1 MNRRTFVAAT
11 VAAPLL
17 SACYEPGLFDLV
29 WDEEILLPDG
39 RVVVAHMTHSYMRL
53 ESSLSEF
60 GGTSSP
66 RDTTMTFDA
75 GTGTGVVKQLFKGF
89 QPMFLGQKDGVWYAI
104 LIGGYRFKNREIP
117 GQDWGDSQ
125 GPYGQLAIRLINGK
139 WLPMKL
145 CDFPEEFKKPNMLLL
160 YATAKDLSKFNQ
172 QSVSLADKA
181 AWLAIHPYGY
191 AHIAI
196 TKPMPDTR
204 YTCAAQTNSISKE
217 ITK

>member
-17 SACYEPGLFDLV
+17 SACYEPGPFELV
-29 WDEEILLPDG
+29 WDEEIQLPDE
-39 RVVVAHMTHSYMRL
+39 RVIVAHMAHSYMRL

-75 GTGTGVVKQLFKGF
+75 GANTGVVKQLFKGF

-117 GQDWGDSQ
+117 GQDWGEQQ
-125 GPYGQLAIRLINGK
+125 GPNDHWAIRLVDGK
-139 WLPMKL
+139 WQPMQL
-145 CDFPEEFKKPNMLLL
+145 CDFPEEFQKPNMLLL
-160 YATAKDLSKFNQ
+160 YTTAKELSKFDKQ
-172 QSVSLADKA
+172 RVSLVDKA
-181 AWLAIHPYGY
+181 AWLSIHPYGPTDVR
-191 AHIAI
+191 IE
-196 TKPMPDTR
+196 KPLPNTR
-204 YTCAAQTNSISKE
+204 YACATNTPKNAKE
-217 ITK
+217 TYK